1 VDFLITKDGG
11 GEVTEP
17 GRILREGE
25 LDVRVPVAVCCV
37 ATVSRCM
44 HACRLN
50 LVPSWINMKCAS
62 MTTTSASRV
71 DSLHAHRLSDSSTV
85 QSTGQAAVGREG
97 ILGAGLTWLLPKG

>member
-1 VDFLITKDGG
+1 MDLITKDGG

-50 LVPSWINMKCAS
+50 LGPSWINIKCAS
-62 MTTTSASRV
+62 MTTTPVSRV
-71 DSLHAHRLSDSSTV
+71 DSLRARRLSVDSSTV